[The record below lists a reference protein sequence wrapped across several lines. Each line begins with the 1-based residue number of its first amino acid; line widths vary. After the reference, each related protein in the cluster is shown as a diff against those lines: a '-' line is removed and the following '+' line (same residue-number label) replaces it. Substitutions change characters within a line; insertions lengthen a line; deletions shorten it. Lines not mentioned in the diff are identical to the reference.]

1 MCIRDSNGTGSAAS
15 QELVCHQR
23 ANFRHY
29 EGSSGGLCCQHD
41 ADARCIA
48 SVSGFMVALNMFDLM
63 SCRYKDRIIWRL
75 GEAIHDL
82 TLDAQVMVMV
92 TSAHS

>member
-1 MCIRDSNGTGSAAS
+1 
-15 QELVCHQR
+15 
-23 ANFRHY
+23 
-29 EGSSGGLCCQHD
+29 
-41 ADARCIA
+41 
-48 SVSGFMVALNMFDLM
+48 MVTLNMCELI

-92 TSAHS
+92 ISAHS

>member
-1 MCIRDSNGTGSAAS
+1 
-15 QELVCHQR
+15 
-23 ANFRHY
+23 
-29 EGSSGGLCCQHD
+29 
-41 ADARCIA
+41 
-48 SVSGFMVALNMFDLM
+48 MVALNMFDLM

-92 TSAHS
+92 TYAHS